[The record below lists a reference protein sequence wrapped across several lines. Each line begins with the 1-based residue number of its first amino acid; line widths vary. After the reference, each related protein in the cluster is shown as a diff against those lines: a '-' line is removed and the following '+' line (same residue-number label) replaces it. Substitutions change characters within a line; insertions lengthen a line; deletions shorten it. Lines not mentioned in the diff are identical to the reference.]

1 MEQPLS
7 SALTPALHILKNREM
22 ATSASRALPRNA
34 VTRLMQSLHKS
45 HCGCPVCSSVS
56 SSSPTDILHAAQAI
70 RSGGK
75 SRNLVQ
81 QQQQRGY
88 ATPVDMPPQGD
99 YAFEV
104 AASNLRFGE
113 GVTRVRPSLHT
124 SRSRKLTPHE

>member
-1 MEQPLS
+1 
-7 SALTPALHILKNREM
+7 
-22 ATSASRALPRNA
+22 
-34 VTRLMQSLHKS
+34 MQSLHKS

-56 SSSPTDILHAAQAI
+56 SSSPTDILHAAPAI
-70 RSGGK
+70 RSGGT
-75 SRNLVQ
+75 SRHLVQ

>member
-1 MEQPLS
+1 
-7 SALTPALHILKNREM
+7 M

>member
-1 MEQPLS
+1 
-7 SALTPALHILKNREM
+7 M

-56 SSSPTDILHAAQAI
+56 NSSPVDILQAAQAI
-70 RSGGK
+70 RTGGRA
-75 SRNLVQ
+75 RNLVRPGGLGLGG
-81 QQQQRGY
+81 QRGY
-88 ATPVDMPPQGD
+88 ATPVEMPSNAQQGD

-113 GVTRVRPSLHT
+113 GVTR
-124 SRSRKLTPHE
+124 